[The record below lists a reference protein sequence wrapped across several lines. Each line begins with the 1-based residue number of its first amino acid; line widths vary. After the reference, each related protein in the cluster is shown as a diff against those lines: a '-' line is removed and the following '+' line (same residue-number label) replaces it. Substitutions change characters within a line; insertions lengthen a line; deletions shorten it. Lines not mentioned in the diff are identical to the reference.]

1 MYPTVDPAR
10 WIREAKVEAIMS
22 TSVMLLITF
31 AGYFIARNIIME
43 RPLLF
48 EMITLASGIGIWANL
63 YILRAL
69 HKISFLVNDKE
80 ITHNIRAWFALEVL
94 AMTIFLAMMQISRP
108 SVDEL
113 IWIWIAK
120 IVAATFLEECYER
133 IAARTGTKM
142 FTAVGY
148 LYYLSAWLAINSAGF
163 AMILIALLLQ
173 LIAFSHLPKLL
184 PSQPTMR

>member
-1 MYPTVDPAR
+1 MK
-10 WIREAKVEAIMS
+10 W
-22 TSVMLLITF
+22 
-31 AGYFIARNIIME
+31 
-43 RPLLF
+43 PLLF

-69 HKISFLVNDKE
+69 HKISILVNDEE
-80 ITHNIRAWFALEVL
+80 ITHNIRAWLALEVL
-94 AMTIFLAMMQISRP
+94 AMSIFIAMIQIPHP
-108 SVDEL
+108 SVVEL
-113 IWIWIAK
+113 TWIWIAK
-120 IVAATFLEECYER
+120 IVAATFLKECYKR

-142 FTAVGY
+142 FTAAGY
-148 LYYLSAWLAINSAGF
+148 LYYLSAWLAIHPAGF